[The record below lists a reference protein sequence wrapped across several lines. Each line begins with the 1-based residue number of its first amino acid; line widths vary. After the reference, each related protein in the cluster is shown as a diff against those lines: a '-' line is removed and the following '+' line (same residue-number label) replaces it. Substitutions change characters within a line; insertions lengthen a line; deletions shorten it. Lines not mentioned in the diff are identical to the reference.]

1 MNTARQEMSSAGVD
15 STAGVIFGGD
25 GAPGKTAKTETW
37 NGTNWAEVADLSTAR
52 AYMNGG
58 AGTSTAGL
66 AFGGETATA
75 RTAATEE
82 WSGSTT
88 VTKTVST
95 D

>member
-1 MNTARQEMSSAGVD
+1 
-15 STAGVIFGGD
+15 
-25 GAPGKTAKTETW
+25 
-37 NGTNWAEVADLSTAR
+37 
-52 AYMNGG
+52 MNGG